1 MSRFSQLPLIRSLP
15 KVATAPFCPSEVQG
29 SVPVPEGIP
38 FWRKVLIFSGPG
50 LLVSVGYMDPGNWA
64 TDIAAGSQFGF
75 NLLFVVALSSLCA
88 IVLQCLSMRLG
99 MAGGLDLAQASRK
112 HYSRPVNLTLWVLAE
127 LAIIATDVAEVLGCA
142 LAFHLLLGVSLKA
155 GIGITALDTILILGL
170 KGKGFRTIEAII
182 LAFVATIG
190 ICYIV
195 ELWMVKPPWGSVAH
209 GLIPDLTRLSSPNAW
224 YLAVGILGATVMP
237 HNLYLHSSVSQTR
250 RFRPGAEGKREAIRL
265 GTIDTVVSLSLA
277 FLINGA
283 ILVLAATAFHNTG
296 QTQVAEI
303 DEAYRL
309 LEPIVGTGLAS
320 ILFGIALLAAGQSST
335 FTGTIAGQVIME
347 GFLNLKIP
355 CWIRRVITRG
365 LALIPAFVGV
375 SILGDGSTGKLLVLS
390 QVILSLQLPFAIFPL
405 IRFTND
411 PRIMGPFRNPL
422 WLKVLAYFLF
432 AAIVCA
438 NLIMVRALLTE

>member
-1 MSRFSQLPLIRSLP
+1 MSRLSQLPLIRSLP

-29 SVPVPEGIP
+29 SVPVPEGLP
-38 FWRKVLIFSGPG
+38 FWRKVLLFSGPG

-99 MAGGLDLAQASRK
+99 MAGGLDLAQASRA
-112 HYSRPVNLTLWVLAE
+112 HYPRPVNLTLWVLAE

-142 LAFHLLLGVSLKA
+142 LAFHLLLGVSIEA

-190 ICYIV
+190 ICYFI
-195 ELWMVKPPWGSVAH
+195 ELWMVKPPLAGVAQ
-209 GLIPDLTRLSSPNAW
+209 GLIPDVGRLSSPEAW

-250 RFRPGAEGKREAIRL
+250 RIRPGLEGKREAIRL
-265 GTIDTVVSLSLA
+265 GTIDTVISLSLA
-277 FLINGA
+277 FLVNGA

-303 DEAYRL
+303 DDAYRL
-309 LEPIVGTGLAS
+309 LEPIVGTAFAS
-320 ILFGIALLAAGQSST
+320 FLFGIALLAAGQSST

-347 GFLNLKIP
+347 GFLKMKIP
-355 CWIRRVITRG
+355 CWQRRVITRG
-365 LALIPAFVGV
+365 LALVPAYLGV
-375 SILGDGSTGKLLVLS
+375 VFLGDGSTGKLLVFS
-390 QVILSLQLPFAIFPL
+390 QVVLSLQLPFAIFPL
-405 IRFTND
+405 IQFTND
-411 PRIMGPFRNPL
+411 ARIMGTFRNPP
-422 WLKVLAYFLF
+422 WLKVVAYLLLV
-432 AAIVCA
+432 AIVGA
-438 NLIMVRALLTE
+438 NLVMIQSLLA